1 MDDRTAAIL
10 KEIIPLLTNEK
21 CKEILN
27 IISDID
33 MDVSYMNY
41 TDWERFCDDGER
53 DEYVK
58 EIADVLNKIFEGR

>member
-1 MDDRTAAIL
+1 MDDRITAIL

-33 MDVSYMNY
+33 MDVSYMDY
-41 TDWERFCDDGER
+41 TDWERFCDDGEC

-58 EIADVLNKIFEGR
+58 EIADMLNKIFEGR